1 MNSADNL
8 NNTGRLLALDLGTKR
23 VGVAVCD
30 ELRITTRPLSALK
43 RASWKK
49 MLADVRL
56 LASEL
61 EVVGL
66 VIGLPLSMDGTE
78 GEAATEARRLARN
91 FSLSLQIPVYLQD
104 ERLTSREAA
113 EILGRSHELDSTAA
127 AIILRDFM
135 EAQAANQICPCPC
148 CHYKTLSGRNHFQ
161 LCPVC
166 FWEDDGQD
174 DHDADDVRG
183 GPNALLSLS
192 QARENFQQFGA
203 CEERFQKN
211 VRKPLPE
218 ES

>member
-1 MNSADNL
+1 MNFAANL
-8 NNTGRLLALDLGTKR
+8 NNAGRLLALDLGTKR

-30 ELRITTRPLSALK
+30 ELRLTTRPRPALA

-49 MLADVRL
+49 LLAEVRL
-56 LASEL
+56 LAAEL
-61 EVVGL
+61 EAVGL

-78 GEAATEARRLARN
+78 GTAATEARRLARN

-113 EILGRSHELDSTAA
+113 ELLGRSHDLDSAA
-127 AIILRDFM
+127 AALILQDFL
-135 EAQAANQICPCPC
+135 ASQRTQKDACPC
-148 CHYKTLSGRNHFQ
+148 CRYKTLSGRNHFQ

-192 QARENFQQFGA
+192 QARENFQKFGA

-211 VRKPLPE
+211 IRKPLPE
-218 ES
+218 EF